1 MNISAGKILSYHSES
16 FYELEEIDSDS
27 SSVATPVARNGCHER
42 RALRV
47 ERFIKQASVRTP
59 YRSIR
64 LLSSFFILGFLVL
77 EGLSRFTNDASNN
90 SYRLQ
95 TTESKTSM
103 MSELSTNTIN
113 TILQHHIMDVS
124 VAAFKAST
132 SQVTFWEPYL
142 ERSTSSSFEVLNSLI
157 NITSQCFGRE
167 VFNFHMED
175 RGSYVLNPSQIQ
187 NGISSLRKLPTDN
200 NMPRAVFTPNV
211 MQAAHDLLD
220 PFHQGAFITIFHDP
234 IEMYLDHHIKQK
246 AVVKKAKD
254 NLLVRYLSDI
264 NDANR
269 KVNKDDYDIAR
280 HILVSKFIIG
290 SCDNPAE
297 TLNRLDKMI
306 IDSDSIVI
314 ASGDC
319 TKARQRWNQECNR
332 MKKIGQRLRGNQSY
346 RKLLN
351 RITSTHHYDIQLYE
365 ESRKLFREQSALF

>member
-1 MNISAGKILSYHSES
+1 M
-16 FYELEEIDSDS
+16 
-27 SSVATPVARNGCHER
+27 ATPVARNGSHER

-103 MSELSTNTIN
+103 MNKLSTNTIN
-113 TILQHHIMDVS
+113 TILQHHIMDVN

-142 ERSTSSSFEVLNSLI
+142 ERSTSSSLEVLNSLM
-157 NITSQCFGRE
+157 NIMSQCFGRD

-187 NGISSLRKLPTDN
+187 NGSMKIPKDI

-220 PFHQGAFITIFHDP
+220 PFHQGVFITIFHDP
-234 IEMYLDHHIKQK
+234 TEMYLDHHIKQK
-246 AVVKKAKD
+246 AVVNSEKAKD

-319 TKARQRWNQECNR
+319 TNARQRWNQECNR

-346 RKLLN
+346 RKLLK

-365 ESRKLFREQSALF
+365 ESRKLFREQSALFR